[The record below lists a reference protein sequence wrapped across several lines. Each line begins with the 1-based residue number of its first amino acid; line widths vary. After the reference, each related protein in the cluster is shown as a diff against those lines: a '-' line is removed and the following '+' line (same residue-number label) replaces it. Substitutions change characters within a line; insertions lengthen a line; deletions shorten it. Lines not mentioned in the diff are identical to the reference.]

1 MAVLTGSTGA
11 LKYNNSKAAKVRN
24 WSLTVSKDALED
36 TCIGTYDRSYVQG
49 LRGATGSATL
59 LYDPQDTA
67 GAALLNSI
75 FDNGPSGDPCEFIF
89 NEPAGGSFKCS
100 AFLTTINPSVS
111 VGEAQAVSVS
121 FQVSGPIEGRY

>member
-75 FDNGPSGDPCEFIF
+75 FSNSSSGDPCEFIF

-100 AFLTTINPSVS
+100 AFLTTINPRVS